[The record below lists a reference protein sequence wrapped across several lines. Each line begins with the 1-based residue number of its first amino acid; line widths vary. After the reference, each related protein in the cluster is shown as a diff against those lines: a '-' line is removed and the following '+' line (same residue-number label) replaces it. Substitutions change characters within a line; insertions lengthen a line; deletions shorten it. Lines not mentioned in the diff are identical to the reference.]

1 MSEMTVAITGAS
13 GFVGRALAPA
23 LRAAGHA
30 VRTVG
35 RGSSSDVQW
44 DPRAGTLRAA
54 DLDGVDAVVHLAG
67 ASVSE
72 RWTPE
77 HKREI
82 FESRVRGTSLLA
94 STIAA
99 MPRKPR
105 VLVSA
110 SAIGIYGSRGE
121 EWLSEESTTGDDFL
135 AEVGRAWE
143 SNADAARDAGIRVV
157 HPRIGI
163 VLSPDGGALAK
174 MLPAFRF
181 GAGGPMGSGRQW
193 MSWIAL
199 DDLIGVIQFALAT
212 ESLAGPVNAVAPS
225 PVTNAAFGSALGEA
239 LHRPAI
245 LPVPAFALRLMFG
258 EMAEATVLA
267 SQRVRATKLVDSG
280 YAFRY
285 PELDGALRH
294 LLVR

>member
-1 MSEMTVAITGAS
+1 MSELTVAITGAS
-13 GFVGRALAPA
+13 GFVGRALVPA
-23 LRAAGHA
+23 LRDAGYV

-35 RGSSSDVQW
+35 RGASSDVRW
-44 DPRAGTLRAA
+44 DPKAGTLRAA

-72 RWTPE
+72 RWTAE

-82 FESRVRGTSLLA
+82 LESRVLGTSLIA
-94 STIAA
+94 RTIAG
-99 MPRKPR
+99 MPRKPK

-110 SAIGIYGSRGE
+110 SAIGIYGSRGD
-121 EWLSEESTTGDDFL
+121 EWLSEDSATGRDFL
-135 AEVGRAWE
+135 ADVGRAWE
-143 SNADAARDAGIRVV
+143 SNADAARAAGIRVV

-174 MLPAFRF
+174 MLPAFRL
-181 GAGGPMGSGRQW
+181 GVGGPMGSGGQW

-199 DDLIGVIQFALAT
+199 DDLIGAIQFALAT
-212 ESLAGPVNAVAPS
+212 DALAGPVNAVAPS
-225 PVTNAAFGSALGEA
+225 PVTNATFGSALGA
-239 LHRPAI
+239 VLHRPAI

-258 EMAEATVLA
+258 EMADATVLA
-267 SQRVRATKLVDSG
+267 SQRVRATKLTAAG

-285 PELDGALRH
+285 SELDEALRH
-294 LLVR
+294 LLAR

>member
-1 MSEMTVAITGAS
+1 MTAMIIAVTGAS
-13 GFVGRALAPA
+13 GFVGRALVPA
-23 LRAAGHA
+23 LRRSGHT

-35 RGSSSDVQW
+35 RGSSSDVRW
-44 DPRAGTLRAA
+44 DPRAGALRAA

-82 FESRVRGTSLLA
+82 LESRVKGTSLIA
-94 STIAA
+94 TTIAA

-110 SAIGIYGSRGE
+110 SAIGIYGSRGD
-121 EWLSEESTTGDDFL
+121 EWLLEDSTTGSDFL

-163 VLSPDGGALAK
+163 VLSPAGGALAK
-174 MLPAFRF
+174 MLPAFRL

-199 DDLIGVIQFALAT
+199 DDLIGAMQFALTA
-212 ESLAGPVNAVAPS
+212 EALAGPVNAVAPS
-225 PVTNAAFGSALGEA
+225 PVTNAAFGTALGAA

-245 LPVPAFALRLMFG
+245 VPVPAFALRLMFG

-267 SQRVRATKLVDSG
+267 SQRVRETKLTGAG
-280 YAFRY
+280 YTFRY

-294 LLVR
+294 LLPR

>member
-44 DPRAGTLRAA
+44 DPRAGTLRAD

-267 SQRVRATKLVDSG
+267 SQRVRATKLAVAG

-285 PELDGALRH
+285 PELDGALRN

>member
-1 MSEMTVAITGAS
+1 MSEMTIAVTGAS
-13 GFVGRALAPA
+13 GFVGRALVPA
-23 LRAAGHA
+23 LRAAGHV

-44 DPRAGTLRAA
+44 DPRTGTLRAS
-54 DLDGVDAVVHLAG
+54 DLDGVEAVVHLAG

-82 FESRVRGTSLLA
+82 LESRVRGTSLL
-94 STIAA
+94 STTIAA
-99 MPRKPR
+99 MSRKPQ
-105 VLVSA
+105 VMVSA
-110 SAIGIYGSRGE
+110 SAIGIYGSRGD
-121 EWLSEESTTGDDFL
+121 EWLSEETATGGDFL

-143 SNADAARDAGIRVV
+143 SNADPARDAGIRVV

-174 MLPAFRF
+174 MLPAFRL

-199 DDLIGVIQFALAT
+199 DDLIGAIQFALAT
-212 ESLAGPVNAVAPS
+212 EALAGPVNAVAPS

-267 SQRVRATKLVDSG
+267 SQRVRATKLADAG

-285 PELDGALRH
+285 PELDGALEH
-294 LLVR
+294 LLAR

>member
-245 LPVPAFALRLMFG
+245 LPVPAFALRLKFG

>member
-1 MSEMTVAITGAS
+1 MSGMTVAITGAS
-13 GFVGRALAPA
+13 GFVGRALTPA
-23 LRAAGHA
+23 LRAAGYT

-35 RGSSSDVQW
+35 RGSSSDVLW
-44 DPRAGTLRAA
+44 DPRAGRLRAA

-82 FESRVRGTSLLA
+82 LESRVRGTSLIA
-94 STIAA
+94 TTIAA
-99 MPRKPR
+99 MPRKPK

-110 SAIGIYGSRGE
+110 SAIGIYGSRGD
-121 EWLSEESTTGDDFL
+121 EWLSEDGSLGGDFL
-135 AEVGRAWE
+135 ADVGRAWE
-143 SNADAARDAGIRVV
+143 SNADVAQDAGIRVV

-174 MLPAFRF
+174 MLPPFRL
-181 GAGGPMGSGRQW
+181 GVGGPMGSGGQW
-193 MSWIAL
+193 MSWIAI
-199 DDLIGVIQFALAT
+199 DDLIGAIQFALVT
-212 ESLAGPVNAVAPS
+212 ETLAGPVNAVAPS
-225 PVTNAAFGSALGEA
+225 PVTNAAFGAALGAA

-245 LPVPAFALRLMFG
+245 LPVPAFALRLIFG

-267 SQRVRATKLVDSG
+267 SQRVRATKLAAAG

-294 LLVR
+294 LLAR